1 MKVNKVVLAY
11 SGGLDTSVLV
21 PYLKEKY
28 GCKEVI
34 CVYADVGQEE
44 DLEAIRKKA
53 LDFGADK
60 IYILD
65 LKEEFAKNYCMPV
78 LWANARYEGKYYLS
92 AAISRPLISKYL
104 VEIAEKEH
112 ADAVAHGSTGKG
124 NDQVRF
130 ELSVLA
136 LNPNLKVLAPVR
148 EWEFKSREE
157 EIEYAQKKG
166 IPVFA
171 TKKSPYS
178 IDKNLWGISIECG
191 ALEDP
196 FNEPPKD
203 AWQITKDPKEVVDE
217 EVILHV
223 FFENALPKAFKVK
236 KGDFIENI
244 KNKLKGKIE
253 EQDNYYLFLYGD
265 NELHKLIMDLNI
277 IAASLGI
284 GRVDMVE
291 NRLVGIK
298 SRELYEQPGAEIL
311 DKALREI
318 ESLILDRESLHFKL
332 SNNQKYADLVYYGYW
347 FSPLKEALDEFNKAL
362 LKNAT
367 GEVKLKLYKGNIYV
381 LGRKSPYSLYD
392 YKLATYDKEDAFD
405 HIAGGKFTLVWGL
418 PLKQVGK
425 IKKLG
430 GNK

>member
-34 CVYADVGQEE
+34 CVYADIGQEE
-44 DLEAIRKKA
+44 DVEAIRKKA

-65 LKEEFAKNYCMPV
+65 LKEEFAKDYCMPV

-104 VEIAEKEH
+104 VEIAKKEN

-136 LNPNLKVLAPVR
+136 LDPSLKVLAPVR

-191 ALEDP
+191 VLEDP
-196 FNEPPKD
+196 FKEPPKD
-203 AWQITKDPKEVVDE
+203 AWQITKDPKDVIDE
-217 EVILHV
+217 EVILHI
-223 FFENALPKAFKVK
+223 FFENAYPKGFKVK
-236 KGDFIENI
+236 KGSFINSI
-244 KNKLKGKIE
+244 KSNLKGKIKE
-253 EQDNYYLFLYGD
+253 EKEFYHFVYED
-265 NELHKLIMDLNI
+265 NELYKLIMDLNTI
-277 IAASLGI
+277 SAFLGI

-298 SRELYEQPGAEIL
+298 SRELYEQPAPEIL

-347 FSPLKEALDEFNKAL
+347 FSPLKEALDEFNKSL

-418 PLKQVGK
+418 PLRQIGK
-425 IKKLG
+425 IKGMG

>member
-1 MKVNKVVLAY
+1 MKINKVVLAY

-28 GCKEVI
+28 ECKEVI
-34 CVYADVGQEE
+34 CLYADVGQEE
-44 DLEAIRKKA
+44 NLEAIRKKA

-60 IYILD
+60 VYILD
-65 LKEEFAKNYCMPV
+65 LKEEFAKEYCMPV

-104 VEIAEKEH
+104 VEIAKKEK

-136 LNPNLKVLAPVR
+136 LDPSLKVLAPVR

-191 ALEDP
+191 VLEDP

-217 EVILHV
+217 EVILHI
-223 FFENALPKAFKVK
+223 FFENAYPKAFKVK
-236 KGDFIENI
+236 KGNFIDNV
-244 KNKLKGKIE
+244 KSNLKGKIE
-253 EQDNYYLFLYGD
+253 EEKDFYYFIYND
-265 NELHKLIMDLNI
+265 NELYKLIMDLNTI
-277 IAASLGI
+277 GSLLGI

-298 SRELYEQPGAEIL
+298 SRELYEQPAAEIL
-311 DKALREI
+311 DKVLREI
-318 ESLILDRESLHFKL
+318 ESLILDRETLHFKL

-347 FSPLKEALDEFNKAL
+347 FSPLKEALDEFNRSL

-381 LGRKSPYSLYD
+381 LGRRSPYSLYD

-418 PLKQVGK
+418 PLRQVGK
-425 IKKLG
+425 IKVMG

>member
-265 NELHKLIMDLNI
+265 NELHKLIMDLNT

>member
-104 VEIAEKEH
+104 VEIAEKEN

-265 NELHKLIMDLNI
+265 NELHKLIMDLNT